1 MFQKYSMR
9 WISFLTSFGKVSGSC
24 HMSCHVNDR
33 TSMQAETG
41 FFDLGYVS
49 DAEGC
54 RGHGRWEL
62 V

>member
-1 MFQKYSMR
+1 MDFIFNEF
-9 WISFLTSFGKVSGSC
+9 WESFWVMSHV
-24 HMSCHVNDR
+24 MSCHVNDR